1 MEQRRPDL
9 PRGEWREFFD
19 AMTRDYEGVEVT
31 VEVVSGEFGD
41 QVEAERSPLAYLEYD
56 PKDDQFAVG
65 LGGPGGEPVTRH
77 AVPHPRKIMAD
88 TVQQGTVR
96 AFDVVDA
103 EGGQTIVTLHRPRL
117 STQTPA

>member
-1 MEQRRPDL
+1 MNQRRTDL

-31 VEVVSGEFGD
+31 VEVLSSELGD
-41 QVEAERSPLAYLEYD
+41 QMEAERSPLAYLEYD

-65 LGGPGGEPVTRH
+65 LGGRGGGMVTRH
-77 AVPHPRKIMAD
+77 AVDHPQRIMAD
-88 TVQQGTVR
+88 TVQEGAVR

-103 EGGQTIVTLHRPRL
+103 EGSETIVTLRRPR
-117 STQTPA
+117 PAPRPPA